1 MRLDEKISRFQA
13 AWLADSHKTHGL
25 PWASIPRCFHGVIAT
40 DYKWP
45 KKMGDWG
52 CNSYKWSEKTWYNP
66 TVVTRSCPPCDMVD
80 SMVIRC
86 DRKPLG
92 WVPLIFVQL

>member
-40 DYKWP
+40 INGRKKWVT
-45 KKMGDWG
+45 G
-52 CNSYKWSEKTWYNP
+52 
-66 TVVTRSCPPCDMVD
+66 VVTPISGVKKH
-80 SMVIRC
+80 VIT
-86 DRKPLG
+86 L
-92 WVPLIFVQL
+92 L